1 MSSQVHQHIYLLL
14 QAVLGLFLVL
24 TGLSQSDQTTFM
36 FCISLTIITFDIVI
50 IVVTSVNVFSYVF
63 SRKYDYMDLEEVER
77 LADVE
82 VVAEQFDR
90 RKEMEKLQRKKNALK
105 KWQMSLLKKEL
116 ELRHREKGDPSLYG
130 GYGYCDYGHYHKG
143 KPVNREAK

>member
-50 IVVTSVNVFSYVF
+50 KNIHYRILFTEDE
-63 SRKYDYMDLEEVER
+63 K
-77 LADVE
+77 
-82 VVAEQFDR
+82 Q
-90 RKEMEKLQRKKNALK
+90 KEKNS
-105 KWQMSLLKKEL
+105 SL
-116 ELRHREKGDPSLYG
+116 P
-130 GYGYCDYGHYHKG
+130 
-143 KPVNREAK
+143 